1 MDMMRQTN
9 KRLKLLAVLSLI
21 IFLMILVF
29 GLRGKG
35 FHFSN
40 DVTWLKDEPGLRFGN
55 FGIACALLDQEPINS
70 KISALEAFSIE
81 IALQSKED
89 SKPDGFKLILTLH
102 NGDDGRQFIVG
113 QYQSYLVVMNGDDY
127 DNKRKIRRIASNIFP
142 QPSERL
148 FLTIT
153 TGTDG
158 TKLYVD
164 GKLFLSKPDLF
175 LKLPPGRTPRMT
187 LGNSVYGN
195 TPWKGD
201 VYGLAFY
208 ADSLETKIVENRFSA
223 WSNTRRFPVPDRG
236 NPFLFFPL
244 NEKTGTKAIDH
255 LTETQKL
262 SLPSV
267 FPILEK
273 RFLSFPSRDFKANSN
288 FFMDVVLNLLG
299 FIPLG
304 MILCALFN
312 ETGGVIRKNAVL
324 LSSGFCFLIS
334 LSIETAQVW
343 MPSRS
348 SQMIDLVLNMLG
360 AFLGAMFCQ
369 SMLKMK
375 NRD

>member
-1 MDMMRQTN
+1 
-9 KRLKLLAVLSLI
+9 
-21 IFLMILVF
+21 
-29 GLRGKG
+29 
-35 FHFSN
+35 
-40 DVTWLKDEPGLRFGN
+40 
-55 FGIACALLDQEPINS
+55 
-70 KISALEAFSIE
+70 
-81 IALQSKED
+81 
-89 SKPDGFKLILTLH
+89 
-102 NGDDGRQFIVG
+102 
-113 QYQSYLVVMNGDDY
+113 
-127 DNKRKIRRIASNIFP
+127 
-142 QPSERL
+142 
-148 FLTIT
+148 
-153 TGTDG
+153 
-158 TKLYVD
+158 
-164 GKLFLSKPDLF
+164 
-175 LKLPPGRTPRMT
+175 MT

-195 TPWKGD
+195 TPWKGE

-208 ADSLETKIVENRFSA
+208 ADRLETKIVENRFSA
-223 WSNTRRFPVPDRG
+223 WSNTRRFPVPDMG

-244 NEKTGTKAIDH
+244 NEKTGTEAIDH

-348 SQMIDLVLNMLG
+348 SQMMDLVLNTLG